1 MKNSLVLN
9 KSGRLSAHLD
19 EHPEV
24 CISVCVEYVLFA
36 SLAMEEAGPL
46 EAGLLTA
53 HPEHRGDSYDQHH
66 QVLDQEQGQVRTTGA
81 LHLQTHTHRM
91 CLFCSDAHFLSRN
104 IQKHA
109 CVCVY
114 TLYCFILQ
122 RTSKARKTWPKDAK
136 HDTADTVDAVVSD
149 WQVGAITVGLFEHP
163 GVIHLDA
170 EV

>member
-81 LHLQTHTHRM
+81 LHLQTHTQNVFILLR
-91 CLFCSDAHFLSRN
+91 CSFLSRN
-104 IQKHA
+104 IQ
-109 CVCVY
+109 CVY

-122 RTSKARKTWPKDAK
+122 RTSKARKT
-136 HDTADTVDAVVSD
+136 
-149 WQVGAITVGLFEHP
+149 
-163 GVIHLDA
+163 
-170 EV
+170 